1 MINSFSEFNVNN
13 NVCAYIDLSNKNI
26 KRQINNIRIYSFNDY
41 KKLIDKFK
49 INNIVVQTDDL
60 TETDKKKFLQELFKL
75 NIRIQLI
82 ESKNIKD
89 SSFSE
94 KDFNINLFLKRNINV
109 NDEYVREDFKNITV
123 LVTGAGGSIG
133 QELCRQILLFKP
145 SRIILFDH
153 SEYNLYQTDKK
164 LGNLQIKNNFKLK

>member
-60 TETDKKKFLQELFKL
+60 TETDKKFLQELFKL

-82 ESKNIKD
+82 ESKKRKN

-94 KDFNINLFLKRNINV
+94 KDFNINLF
-109 NDEYVREDFKNITV
+109 
-123 LVTGAGGSIG
+123 
-133 QELCRQILLFKP
+133 
-145 SRIILFDH
+145 
-153 SEYNLYQTDKK
+153 
-164 LGNLQIKNNFKLK
+164 